1 MLRSNWHFAI
11 FARQFSHKITR
22 AFPGDLSL
30 CVASYQAICA
40 TPAFLIARLNFKNR
54 CGFYAMASYGR
65 RDMFDRP
72 TIIDEAF
79 VRHVREGTLPAPRRN
94 VKHAS
99 AIPAQ
104 LMVDLF
110 DTQIMSRHLDL
121 WARRSKGKTFYSIG
135 SSGHEGMA
143 ALAAATR
150 STDMA
155 FLHYRDAAFLIQRK
169 KQAGGLTPLYDMA
182 LSFAAAADDPISGGR
197 HKVLGCAHTFVPPQT
212 STIASHLPKAVGAA
226 HAIGMANR
234 LKLQDAVLPKDAIIL
249 CSFGDA
255 SANHSTSQG
264 AFNAACWAAYQ
275 KLPMPIVFLCED
287 NGIGISVK
295 TPGGWI
301 EANFAHRPA
310 LNYIQCDGVDMV
322 DALNGA
328 HEAVS
333 VARRKREPVFL
344 HMRTVRLMGHA
355 GADVEAS
362 YASMAAI
369 EANEAQDP
377 LLHTARHL
385 IESAGLSRD
394 DIVARYEDMRAR
406 VERVAADALA
416 KPRLETAAAV
426 MVPIEPVKG
435 RRQSPELPSPEKRD
449 TLFIKDA
456 RNLAKPVTLAK
467 SINFALADLMLQYP
481 NVSLFGEDV
490 SLKGGVYGVTQG
502 LRDKFGAARVFDT
515 LLDEQTI
522 LGLAIGMAHNG
533 FVPIPEIQFLAYLH
547 NAEDQIRG
555 EAATLS
561 FFSNQQYTNPMV
573 LRIAGLPYQKG
584 FGGHFHND
592 NSLAVLT
599 DIPGIIVACPSSA
612 ADAPAMLRECV
623 RMAHEDGRV
632 IVFVEPIALYHTSDL
647 HANGDGGW
655 TADYA
660 APDVAQ
666 QIGFGEVGVYG
677 KGVDLCIVTYGNGYF
692 LSCQAEAVLK
702 AEHGLNIRIVDL
714 RWLHPLPEEAIVK
727 AAADCKAVLI
737 VDEARRSGSL
747 SEKLMTAF
755 AEAGRGDGTQRITA
769 EDCFIPLGPAAELML
784 PSKESIIAAALVAT
798 GRMS

>member
-1 MLRSNWHFAI
+1 
-11 FARQFSHKITR
+11 
-22 AFPGDLSL
+22 
-30 CVASYQAICA
+30 
-40 TPAFLIARLNFKNR
+40 
-54 CGFYAMASYGR
+54 
-65 RDMFDRP
+65 MFDRA

-79 VRHVREGTLPAPRRN
+79 VRRVLTGDLLPARSSVNQTHN
-94 VKHAS
+94 V
-99 AIPAQ
+99 AQ
-104 LMVDLF
+104 HLLVDIF

-135 SSGHEGMA
+135 SSGHEGTA
-143 ALAAATR
+143 ALACATR
-150 STDMA
+150 ESDMA

-169 KQAGGLTPLYDMA
+169 KQAGKGSPLYDMA

-226 HAIGMANR
+226 HSIGTAQR
-234 LKLQDAVLPKDAIIL
+234 LKLSDAIMPHDAVIV

-287 NGIGISVK
+287 NGIGISVR

-301 EANFAHRPA
+301 EASFAHRPA
-310 LNYIQCDGVDMV
+310 LHYIQCDGADIT
-322 DALNGA
+322 DALRGA
-328 HEAVS
+328 QDALDM
-333 VARRKREPVFL
+333 ARRRRKPVFL

-362 YASMAAI
+362 YAALETI
-369 EANEAQDP
+369 EANERQDP

-385 IESAGLSRD
+385 IEHAGMSPQE
-394 DIVARYEDMRAR
+394 IAARYEDMRAR
-406 VERVAADALA
+406 VERVALDALA
-416 KPRLETAAAV
+416 RPRLETAAAV
-426 MVPIEPVKG
+426 MEPVLPRVGEKK
-435 RRQSPELPSPEKRD
+435 SPALPSNAARD
-449 TLFIKDA
+449 ALFTKDA

-481 NVSLFGEDV
+481 GVALFGEDV
-490 SLKGGVYGVTQG
+490 ARKGGVYGVTQG
-502 LRDKFGAARVFDT
+502 LLDKFGAARVFDT

-533 FVPIPEIQFLAYLH
+533 FVPVPEIQFLAYLH
-547 NAEDQIRG
+547 NAEDQLRG
-555 EAATLS
+555 EAATLP
-561 FFSNQQYTNPMV
+561 FFSNQQYRNPMV
-573 LRIAGLPYQKG
+573 VRIAGLPYQKG

-632 IVFVEPIALYHTSDL
+632 IVFVEPIALYHTADL
-647 HANGDGGW
+647 HEAGDGAW
-655 TADYA
+655 TADYT

-666 QIGFGEVGVYG
+666 PISFGAPAIHGDG
-677 KGVDLCIVTYGNGYF
+677 TDLCILTYGNGYF
-692 LSCQAEAVLK
+692 LSRQAEGVLANAHGIK
-702 AEHGLNIRIVDL
+702 ARIVDL
-714 RWLHPLPEEAIVK
+714 RWLHPLNPDAIL
-727 AAADCKAVLI
+727 AAAAPCAKVLI

-747 SEKLMTAF
+747 SEKLMTILS
-755 AEAGRGDGTQRITA
+755 EARRGCDTSRITA

-784 PSKESIIAAALVAT
+784 PSKESIIEAALRAV
-798 GRMS
+798 GKQP